1 VPLRPEDLDVSGLPR
16 SPFGGVKADATAELL
31 RRAAWEYREALA
43 QNTRLTRT
51 VEELNARIEE
61 LEAEVVSLEATS
73 AERKDP
79 DELARALLASA
90 QRLAREQRE
99 AARHESEL
107 LLKKVRAR
115 AREIE
120 DGARKRAGA
129 QRSELAR
136 LQAVRAELS
145 GELRKAVEAMLALG
159 ADLPAAADDAPPA
172 RAVPAGQDEGAPPRS
187 GSEQSSG

>member
-1 VPLRPEDLDVSGLPR
+1 MPLRPEDLDVSALPH

-43 QNTRLTRT
+43 QNARLTRT
-51 VEELNARIEE
+51 VEELNARIQE
-61 LEAEVVSLEATS
+61 LEAQLASLEVAS
-73 AERKDP
+73 AGRKDP

-120 DGARKRAGA
+120 NEARKRADA
-129 QRSELAR
+129 Y
-136 LQAVRAELS
+136 RAELRRLQVLRAERA
-145 GELRKAVEAMLALG
+145 GELRQAVEAVLALG
-159 ADLPAAADDAPPA
+159 ADLPAADGERPSAP
-172 RAVPAGQDEGAPPRS
+172 VLPAGDEGAPPRS
-187 GSEQSSG
+187 SSEPSS